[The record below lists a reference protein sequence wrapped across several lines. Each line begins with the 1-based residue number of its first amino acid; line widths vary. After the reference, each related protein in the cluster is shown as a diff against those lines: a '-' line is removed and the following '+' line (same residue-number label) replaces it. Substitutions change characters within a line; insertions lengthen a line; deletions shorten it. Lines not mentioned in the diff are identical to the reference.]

1 MQPRPVRAVPLSI
14 ALACVVGS
22 ACEQPSFA
30 PLSPSA
36 TPAVAPAVA
45 RPPEVIAVLVAA
57 EPQPLYEALRTDR
70 ALALPGRTWYA
81 SVLARAGLALPSV
94 ELVDPA
100 GGFRAALVAP
110 SSDAIERAASVVV
123 AVPMR
128 APDRLLALATSG
140 RDARFRAVRD
150 AEGIDWLEP
159 TRAEGIPLYRALV
172 RNRFLLAR
180 TRDAIA
186 RAGPYLAQREPEA
199 VLASSSTLG
208 STARLELD
216 GVRVAA
222 SAPSLGALLSA
233 AGDRPGCRSW
243 RGTVAPA
250 DGSSAPAQ
258 ILLQCANEARS
269 LSIALDTPV
278 LDALATLLLGAAPID
293 GGR

>member
-1 MQPRPVRAVPLSI
+1 
-14 ALACVVGS
+14 
-22 ACEQPSFA
+22 
-30 PLSPSA
+30 
-36 TPAVAPAVA
+36 
-45 RPPEVIAVLVAA
+45 VIAVLVAA

-81 SVLARAGLALPSV
+81 SVLARAGLPLTSV

-100 GGFRAALVAP
+100 GGFRAALVEP
-110 SSDAIERAASVVV
+110 TSDAIDRGAALVV

-128 APDRLLALATSG
+128 APDRLVALATSG
-140 RDARFRAVRD
+140 RDARFRVVRD

-159 TRAEGIPLYRALV
+159 TRAEGAPSYRAVV

-186 RAGPYLAQREPEA
+186 RAGPYLAQRASDA
-199 VLASSSTLG
+199 VLASNSTVG
-208 STARLELD
+208 TMACLEFD

-243 RGTVAPA
+243 RGTVAPS
-250 DGSSAPAQ
+250 DGSRAPALA
-258 ILLQCANEARS
+258 LLQCANDARS
-269 LSIALDTPV
+269 MSIALDTPTLDV
-278 LDALATLLLGAAPID
+278 LGTLLLGAAPVD